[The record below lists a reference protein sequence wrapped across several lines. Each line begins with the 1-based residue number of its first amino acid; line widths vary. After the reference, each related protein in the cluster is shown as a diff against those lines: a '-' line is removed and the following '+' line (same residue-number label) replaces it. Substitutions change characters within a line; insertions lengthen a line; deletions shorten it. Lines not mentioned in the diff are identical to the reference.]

1 MKKILS
7 RLLTVVGALTLLAVI
22 ALSLAALWAQRA
34 RTRLPAK
41 VLLEVN
47 LETDLPE
54 YLPDDPLAQ
63 VMLEGKPTLRG
74 TVEALHKA
82 ADDPRVTGLVA
93 TLGAAPMGLAQV
105 QEVRDAVLAFR
116 ARKKPALA
124 FSETFGEVG
133 PGNSAYYLA
142 TAFDEVYLQPSGDIG
157 LTGTAFVSPFVRG
170 TLDKLGVV
178 PRMDQRHEYK
188 NAMNIF
194 TEKSMTP
201 PHREAMAR
209 LSASWMEQIVR
220 GVATGRKLDEQ
231 AVRALVDRGPFLGKE
246 AVDARLVDGLA
257 YRDEAYDKARQ
268 KAGKDAELLYLAK
281 YREKAG
287 SPWSKGQAIALVY
300 GVGGVERGKSDFN
313 PLTGETSMGSESVAA
328 ALRAAVEDQDVKAIV
343 LRVDSPGGSYVASDT
358 IWRETQ
364 RARKAGKPV
373 IASMGNLAASGGYFV
388 SMGCDKIVAQPGTI
402 TGSIGVLG
410 GKLVVTGL
418 TDKLGLTFD
427 EVHDG
432 KNARMWSSRYDYS
445 PEEWARFQAW
455 LDRVYE
461 DFTSKVAEGRKLPKE
476 RVLELAKGRVW
487 TGEDAKA
494 RGLVDE
500 LGGLPKAIQV
510 ARQAARIPDSASVEL
525 RAFPRPRSPIQMLF
539 ERRDNSEKAAVAAL
553 ARGAEELQPV
563 FLRLRAL
570 GLIEQPGVLT
580 MPPLEVAAP

>member
-7 RLLTVVGALTLLAVI
+7 RLLIVIGALTLLAVI
-22 ALSLAALWAQRA
+22 FAALAALVAQRA
-34 RTRLPAK
+34 RTRLPGK

-47 LETDLPE
+47 LESSLPE

-63 VMLEGKPTLRG
+63 VMLDGKPTLRG
-74 TVEALHKA
+74 TVEALNKA
-82 ADDPRVTGLVA
+82 AEDPRVTGLVA
-93 TLGAAPMGLAQV
+93 TLGVAPMGLAQV

-124 FSETFGEVG
+124 FAETFGEVG

-157 LTGTAFVSPFVRG
+157 LTGTAFVSPFLRG

-178 PRMDQRHEYK
+178 PRMDHRYEYK
-188 NAMNIF
+188 NAMNVF

-201 PHREAMAR
+201 AHREAMAR
-209 LSASWMEQIVR
+209 LSASWMEQVVR
-220 GVATGRKLDEQ
+220 GVAIGRKLDEQ

-246 AVDARLVDGLA
+246 AVDAKLVDGLA

-268 KAGKDAELLYLAK
+268 KAGQEAELLYLGK

-287 SPWSKGQAIALVY
+287 SPWDKGQAIAIVY
-300 GVGGVERGKSDFN
+300 AVGGVQRGKSDFN
-313 PLTGETSMGSESVAA
+313 PLTGETSMGSASVAA
-328 ALRAAVEDQDVKAIV
+328 ALRAAVEDKDVKAIV

-388 SMGCDKIVAQPGTI
+388 SMGCDKIVAQPATI

-410 GKLVVTGL
+410 GKLLTAGL
-418 TDKLGLTFD
+418 MEKLGLSFD

-432 KNARMWSSRYDYS
+432 KNARMWSSQYDYS

-455 LDRVYE
+455 LDRVYD

-500 LGGLPKAIQV
+500 LGGLPTAVKV
-510 ARQAARIPDSASVEL
+510 ARQVARIPDSASVEL
-525 RAFPRPRSPIQMLF
+525 RMFPRPKSPLRMLF
-539 ERRDNSEKAAVAAL
+539 EKHDSSEQAAVAAL

-563 FLRLRAL
+563 FLRLRAM
-570 GLIEQPGVLT
+570 GLIDQPGVLSMT
-580 MPPLEVAAP
+580 PLEAGQ